1 MELANLVGIYTDA
14 QGLHILFGE
23 DIIRHFALSL
33 RRGTWRRRFVVMDYS
48 GRIGEISLHPLRLP
62 FDRADVVIQGGVID
76 RSDDEHLKT
85 MMTAMVQYGE
95 SLGITSF

>member
-1 MELANLVGIYTDA
+1 MELANLVGIYTDG

-33 RRGTWRRRFVVMDYS
+33 RRRTWRRRFGAGDS
-48 GRIGEISLHPLRLP
+48 ARIGEISHHPLYLP
-62 FDRADVVIQGGVID
+62 FDRANVGIQGGVID

-85 MMTAMVQYGE
+85 LITAMMRYGE
-95 SLGITSF
+95 GLGITGF